1 MRQRRRQ
8 GWKHGA
14 ERRKWRRKCRSSGDE
29 DAGRRGHR
37 GRKRTKARHVG
48 RHDRRTRRSRGNRK
62 DNRKLSIEFP
72 DQRKRNFCRL
82 GRLKARPEQSP
93 PHCCRDAHRPR
104 WRYSTTRA
112 PEGSTRATAWQP
124 AQRSWSKRATARMPL
139 SATQHASAHPFSST
153 SS

>member
-1 MRQRRRQ
+1 MRQRRRL

-14 ERRKWRRKCRSSGDE
+14 ERRKLRRKSRSSGDE

-37 GRKRTKARHVG
+37 GRKRTKAKHVG
-48 RHDRRTRRSRGNRK
+48 PTWQATAQESSVD
-62 DNRKLSIEFP
+62 LSIEFP
-72 DQRKRNFCRL
+72 DQTKRNFCRL

-93 PHCCRDAHRPR
+93 PHCYRDAHRPR

-112 PEGSTRATAWQP
+112 PEGSTRATAWP
-124 AQRSWSKRATARMPL
+124 SAQRSWSKRATARMPL

>member
-14 ERRKWRRKCRSSGDE
+14 ERRKRRRKCRSSGDE
-29 DAGRRGHR
+29 DVGERGHR
-37 GRKRTKARHVG
+37 GRKRTKAKADMTDG
-48 RHDRRTRRSRGNRK
+48 GEEADEKSTQLS
-62 DNRKLSIEFP
+62 LSIEFP
-72 DQRKRNFCRL
+72 DQTKRNFCRL

-93 PHCCRDAHRPR
+93 PHCYRDAHRPR

-112 PEGSTRATAWQP
+112 PEGSTRATAWP
-124 AQRSWSKRATARMPL
+124 SAQRSWSKRATARMPL
-139 SATQHASAHPFSST
+139 SATQHASAHPFSPT